1 MWSAGL
7 ARCVPDPL
15 PRFGDRRRMRVGL
28 LGGSFNPAHA
38 GHRHVA
44 ELALRRLG
52 LDQVWLMVSPG
63 NPLKPTKGMA
73 PLADRLTGAAAIG
86 DRRRMIATSIE
97 AAIGTRYSVDTL
109 RVLRRRF
116 PRVRFVWIM
125 GADLLTQL
133 PRWHRWREI
142 VSNFPFVVLPR
153 PGYTLPALAGQAAH
167 RLHSGRR
174 PAHEAP
180 VLSLARAGWLFLP
193 APENATSATAIREA
207 PRETKEPYHS
217 SHAQTTVFTS
227 PPSTQAAEAR
237 REARSGG
244 GSGFSGFAAQ
254 EDHRSRARQ
263 GSAPVAGGE
272 GGAVAAGSDAEADCG
287 QPGG

>member
-1 MWSAGL
+1 
-7 ARCVPDPL
+7 
-15 PRFGDRRRMRVGL
+15 MRVGL

-44 ELALRRLG
+44 ELALARLG

-63 NPLKPTKGMA
+63 NPLKPSKGMA

-86 DRRRMIATSIE
+86 DGRRVIATSIE

-116 PRVRFVWIM
+116 PRVEFVWIM

-133 PRWHRWREI
+133 PRWRRWREI
-142 VSNFPFVVLPR
+142 VSDLPFVVLPR
-153 PGYTLPALAGQAAH
+153 PGYTLPALAGQAAR
-167 RLHSGRR
+167 RLHNGRR

-180 VLSLARAGWLFLP
+180 VLSQARSGWVFLP
-193 APENATSATAIREA
+193 APENVTSATAIREA
-207 PRETKEPYHS
+207 LRETKEPYHS
-217 SHAQTTVFTS
+217 RHAQTAIFS
-227 PPSTQAAEAR
+227 GPSSAPAAETC
-237 REARSGG
+237 REARPGR
-244 GSGFSGFAAQ
+244 GSCFSGFAAQ
-254 EDHRSRARQ
+254 EDHRGRPRQ
-263 GSAPVAGGE
+263 GSAPVTGGE
-272 GGAVAAGSDAEADCG
+272 DGNVAAGLDAKTDRD